1 VIRVLVVARSDLER
15 AGLEA
20 LLAGRGHLAVGP
32 GAVSLAEARRRIEDG
47 STDAVQVVLALTE
60 RGAEPPRLAL
70 APDVAAR
77 GPALVLLAESPPRGW
92 AVRAVRAGA
101 RAVLASTASGDAIA
115 AAVEAA
121 AAGLVVLPADALTDV
136 PATRVGAAAAHRA
149 PTESLSPREVQV
161 LALLAEGLVNKQIA
175 ARLGISRH
183 TVKTHL
189 AALFHKLGVSTRAEA
204 VVAGARAGMILL

>member
-1 VIRVLVVARSDLER
+1 VIRVLVVAESDIER

-20 LLAGRGHLAVGP
+20 LLASRGHVAVGGGSP
-32 GAVSLAEARRRIEDG
+32 SLADAWRRLDP
-47 STDAVQVVLALTE
+47 TAPQVVLALLD
-60 RGAEPPRLAL
+60 RGAEVPRLAL
-70 APDVAAR
+70 PPDSATRAPAVVILGD
-77 GPALVLLAESPPRGW
+77 ALPRGW

-101 RAVLASTASGDAIA
+101 QAVLPRTASADAIV

-121 AAGLVVLPADALTDV
+121 AAGLVVLPADALVDASHAKT
-136 PATRVGAAAAHRA
+136 AHA
-149 PTESLSPREVQV
+149 MTSHETLTAREAQI

-175 ARLGISRH
+175 ARLGISTH

-204 VVAGARAGMILL
+204 VAAGARAGVILL

>member
-1 VIRVLVVARSDLER
+1 MIRVLVVAESDLER

-20 LLAGRGHLAVGP
+20 LLASRGHVAVGGGSP
-32 GAVSLAEARRRIEDG
+32 SLADARRRLDE
-47 STDAVQVVLALTE
+47 TAPQVVLALID
-60 RGAEPPRLAL
+60 RGADVPRLAL
-70 APDVAAR
+70 PPDSAAR
-77 GPALVLLAESPPRGW
+77 APALAILGDALPRGW

-101 RAVLASTASGDAIA
+101 RAVLPRTASADAIV

-121 AAGLVVLPADALTDV
+121 AAGLVVLPADALVDA
-136 PATRVGAAAAHRA
+136 PQATAAHAVAA
-149 PTESLSPREVQV
+149 PEALTAREAQI

-175 ARLGISRH
+175 ARLGISSH

-204 VVAGARAGMILL
+204 VAAGARAGVILL

>member
-1 VIRVLVVARSDLER
+1 VIRVLVVARSELER

-20 LLAGRGHLAVGP
+20 LLGSRGHVAVG
-32 GAVSLAEARRRIEDG
+32 GGSATFTEARRRIEE
-47 STDAVQVVLALTE
+47 AAPAVVLALVE

-70 APDVAAR
+70 TPDAAASAPV
-77 GPALVLLAESPPRGW
+77 LVLLGDALPRGW

-101 RAVLASTASGDAIA
+101 RAVLQRTASADAII

-121 AAGLVVLPADALTDV
+121 AAGLVVLPADAFAELPQGTAAGAVAPPEPLTV
-136 PATRVGAAAAHRA
+136 
-149 PTESLSPREVQV
+149 REAQI

-204 VVAGARAGMILL
+204 VAAGARAGVILL

>member
-1 VIRVLVVARSDLER
+1 VAESELER

-20 LLAGRGHLAVGP
+20 LLASRGHVPVG
-32 GAVSLAEARRRIEDG
+32 GGSASLAEARRRIEE
-47 STDAVQVVLALTE
+47 TTPQVVLALLE
-60 RGAEPPRLAL
+60 RGADPPRLAL
-70 APDVAAR
+70 PPDAAAR
-77 GPALVLLAESPPRGW
+77 APTLVLLGDALPRGW
-92 AVRAVRAGA
+92 AVRAARAGA
-101 RAVLASTASGDAIA
+101 RAVLPRTASADAII

-121 AAGLVVLPADALTDV
+121 AAGLLVLPSDALAEV
-136 PATRVGAAAAHRA
+136 AQATAARTVA
-149 PTESLSPREVQV
+149 PPEALTTREAQI

-204 VVAGARAGMILL
+204 VAAGARAGVILL

>member
-1 VIRVLVVARSDLER
+1 VIRVLVVARSELER

-20 LLAGRGHLAVGP
+20 LLASRGHVPMG
-32 GAVSLAEARRRIEDG
+32 GGSSSLTEARRRLEDG
-47 STDAVQVVLALTE
+47 SLEAVQVVLVLLE
-60 RGAEPPRLAL
+60 RGADPPRLAL
-70 APDVAAR
+70 PPDAAADA
-77 GPALVLLAESPPRGW
+77 PALVVLGESLPRGW
-92 AVRAVRAGA
+92 AVRAARSGVRAVVS
-101 RAVLASTASGDAIA
+101 RTATADAIA

-121 AAGLVVLPADALTDV
+121 AAGLVVLPADALAEV
-136 PATRVGAAAAHRA
+136 PAGAAARA
-149 PTESLSPREVQV
+149 AAPLEPLSAREAQI

-204 VVAGARAGMILL
+204 VAAGARAGVILL

>member
-1 VIRVLVVARSDLER
+1 MIRVLVMARSELER

-20 LLAGRGHLAVGP
+20 LLASRGHVGV
-32 GAVSLAEARRRIEDG
+32 GGGSTLTDACRRIED
-47 STDAVQVVLALTE
+47 TRPAAVLVLVE

-70 APDVAAR
+70 APDAAA
-77 GPALVLLAESPPRGW
+77 GAPALVLVGDALPRGW
-92 AVRAVRAGA
+92 AVRAVRSGA
-101 RAVLASTASGDAIA
+101 RAVLPRTASADAIV

-121 AAGLVVLPADALTDV
+121 AAGLVVLPADALV
-136 PATRVGAAAAHRA
+136 EVSQATVGGAGA
-149 PTESLSPREVQV
+149 PPEPLTAREAQI

-204 VVAGARAGMILL
+204 VAAGARAGVILL

>member
-1 VIRVLVVARSDLER
+1 MIRVLVVAPSALER

-20 LLAGRGHLAVGP
+20 LLAGRGHVAVAGGSATLA
-32 GAVSLAEARRRIEDG
+32 AARRQIEDG
-47 STDAVQVVLALTE
+47 RPAVVLALVE
-60 RGAEPPRLAL
+60 RGAEPPRLTL
-70 APDVAAR
+70 TPDAAA
-77 GPALVLLAESPPRGW
+77 GAPALVLLGDALPRGW

-101 RAVLASTASGDAIA
+101 RAVLPRTASADAIV

-121 AAGLVVLPADALTDV
+121 AAGLVVLPADALAEV
-136 PATRVGAAAAHRA
+136 PQGTAAGTVVPDALTA
-149 PTESLSPREVQV
+149 REAQI

-189 AALFHKLGVSTRAEA
+189 GALFHKLGVSTRAEA
-204 VVAGARAGMILL
+204 VAAGARAGVILL

>member
-1 VIRVLVVARSDLER
+1 MIRVLVVARSELER

-20 LLAGRGHLAVGP
+20 LLAGRGHVAVG
-32 GAVSLAEARRRIEDG
+32 GGSATLSDARRRIEDG
-47 STDAVQVVLALTE
+47 SVQTVQVVLALIE
-60 RGAEPPRLAL
+60 RGSEPPRLAL
-70 APDVAAR
+70 APDAAAYA
-77 GPALVLLAESPPRGW
+77 PALVVLGESLPRGW

-101 RAVLASTASGDAIA
+101 RAVLPRTASADAIG

-121 AAGLVVLPADALTDV
+121 AAGLVILPSDALAEA
-136 PATRVGAAAAHRA
+136 PQATAARA
-149 PTESLSPREVQV
+149 IAPPEALSAREAQI

-204 VVAGARAGMILL
+204 VAAGARAGVILL

>member
-20 LLAGRGHLAVGP
+20 LLSGRGHVPVGGGSATLAD
-32 GAVSLAEARRRIEDG
+32 ARRRLEDG
-47 STDAVQVVLALTE
+47 SVQAVQVVLALVE
-60 RGAEPPRLAL
+60 RGAEPPRLTL
-70 APDVAAR
+70 TPDSAAQA
-77 GPALVLLAESPPRGW
+77 PALIALGESLPRGW
-92 AVRAVRAGA
+92 AVRAVRAGV
-101 RAVLASTASGDAIA
+101 RAVLSRTATAEAIG

-121 AAGLVVLPADALTDV
+121 AAGLVVLPADALAEV
-136 PATRVGAAAAHRA
+136 PQGSAARSAA
-149 PTESLSPREVQV
+149 PPETLSAREAQI

-175 ARLGISRH
+175 ARLGISGH

-204 VVAGARAGMILL
+204 VAAGARAGVILL

>member
-1 VIRVLVVARSDLER
+1 MIRVLVVAESELER

-20 LLAGRGHLAVGP
+20 LLAGRGHVAVG
-32 GAVSLAEARRRIEDG
+32 GGSASLAEGRRRVEE
-47 STDAVQVVLALTE
+47 TAPQVVLVLVE
-60 RGAEPPRLAL
+60 RGADPPRLSL
-70 APDVAAR
+70 APDAAAR
-77 GPALVLLAESPPRGW
+77 APALVVLGEALPRGW

-101 RAVLASTASGDAIA
+101 RGVLPRTASADAII

-121 AAGLVVLPADALTDV
+121 ATGLVVLPSDALVEV
-136 PATRVGAAAAHRA
+136 PQGTVANSVA
-149 PTESLSPREVQV
+149 SPEALTAREAQI
-161 LALLAEGLVNKQIA
+161 LALLADGLVNKQIA

-204 VVAGARAGMILL
+204 VAAGARAGMILL

>member
-20 LLAGRGHLAVGP
+20 LLAGRGHVPVG
-32 GAVSLAEARRRIEDG
+32 GGSATLVDARRRLEDG
-47 STDAVQVVLALTE
+47 SVQAVQVVLALVE

-70 APDVAAR
+70 TPDSAAQA
-77 GPALVLLAESPPRGW
+77 PALIALGESLPRGW
-92 AVRAVRAGA
+92 AVRAVRVGV
-101 RAVLASTASGDAIA
+101 RAVLPRTASAEAIG

-121 AAGLVVLPADALTDV
+121 ASGLVVLPADALAEV
-136 PATRVGAAAAHRA
+136 PHGSAARSAA
-149 PTESLSPREVQV
+149 PPETLSAREAQI

-204 VVAGARAGMILL
+204 VAAGARAGVILL

>member
-1 VIRVLVVARSDLER
+1 MIRVLVVARSDLER

-20 LLAGRGHLAVGP
+20 LLASRGHVAVG
-32 GAVSLAEARRRIEDG
+32 GGSATLVEAGRYIADSRP
-47 STDAVQVVLALTE
+47 AVVLALLE

-70 APDVAAR
+70 TPDAAI
-77 GPALVLLAESPPRGW
+77 GEPALVLLGDGLPRGW
-92 AVRAVRAGA
+92 AVRAVRSGA
-101 RAVLASTASGDAIA
+101 RAVLPRTATADAIV

-121 AAGLVVLPADALTDV
+121 AAGLVVLPGDALAEV
-136 PATRVGAAAAHRA
+136 PQGTVAGTAAPPEPLTA
-149 PTESLSPREVQV
+149 REAQI

-204 VVAGARAGMILL
+204 VAAGARAGVILL

>member
-1 VIRVLVVARSDLER
+1 MSGAIRVLVVARSELER

-20 LLAGRGHLAVGP
+20 LLAGRGHVAVG
-32 GAVSLAEARRRIEDG
+32 GGSATLAEARRRIEE
-47 STDAVQVVLALTE
+47 ALPAIVLALVE

-70 APDVAAR
+70 APDSAADA
-77 GPALVLLAESPPRGW
+77 PALVLLGDGLPRGW
-92 AVRAVRAGA
+92 AVRAVKAGA
-101 RAVLASTASGDAIA
+101 RAVLPRTASAEAIV

-121 AAGLVVLPADALTDV
+121 AAGLIVLSADALTEA
-136 PATRVGAAAAHRA
+136 PQGMAASTAAPPEPLTTREA
-149 PTESLSPREVQV
+149 QI

-204 VVAGARAGMILL
+204 VAAGARAGVILL

>member
-1 VIRVLVVARSDLER
+1 MIRVLVVAPAEVER
-15 AGLEA
+15 VGLAA
-20 LLAGRGHLAVGP
+20 LLASRGHLTVGEG
-32 GAVSLAEARRRIEDG
+32 GATMAEARRMLEESAPD
-47 STDAVQVVLALTE
+47 VMLALLD
-60 RGAEPPRLAL
+60 RGAEPPRVAL
-70 APDVAAR
+70 PPDAAGR
-77 GPALVLLAESPPRGW
+77 APALVVLGEALPRGW

-101 RAVLASTASGDAIA
+101 RAVLHRTASADAIV

-121 AAGLVVLPADALTDV
+121 AAGLVVLPGDALAEVPQGVVAHASAVPDALT
-136 PATRVGAAAAHRA
+136 A
-149 PTESLSPREVQV
+149 REAQI

-204 VVAGARAGMILL
+204 VAAGARAGVILL

>member
-1 VIRVLVVARSDLER
+1 MTRVLVVARSELER

-20 LLAGRGHLAVGP
+20 LLASRGHLAAGP
-32 GAVSLAEARRRIEDG
+32 GSGTLAEARRRIEEG
-47 STDAVQVVLALTE
+47 AAEAVQVVLVLAE

-70 APDVAAR
+70 APDAAMH
-77 GPALVLLAESPPRGW
+77 GPALVVLAETVSRGW
-92 AVRAVRAGA
+92 AIRAIRAGA
-101 RAVLASTASGDAIA
+101 RAVLPSTSSADAIA
-115 AAVEAA
+115 AAVEAV
-121 AAGLVVLPADALTDV
+121 AAGLVVLPPDVLTEAA
-136 PATRVGAAAAHRA
+136 PARVGDAGSVA
-149 PTESLSPREVQV
+149 PAEPLTAREAQV

-204 VVAGARAGMILL
+204 VGAGARAGLILL

>member
-1 VIRVLVVARSDLER
+1 VIRVLVVARSELER

-20 LLAGRGHLAVGP
+20 LLAARGHVPVG
-32 GAVSLAEARRRIEDG
+32 GGSATLAEARRRLEDG
-47 STDAVQVVLALTE
+47 SVQAVQVVLALVE
-60 RGAEPPRLAL
+60 RGADPPRLTL
-70 APDVAAR
+70 TPDAAAEA
-77 GPALVLLAESPPRGW
+77 PALVALGESLPRGW
-92 AVRAVRAGA
+92 AVRAVRAGV
-101 RAVLASTASGDAIA
+101 RAVLSRTASAEAIG

-121 AAGLVVLPADALTDV
+121 AAGLVVLPPDALAEV
-136 PATRVGAAAAHRA
+136 PQGTAARSVAPLEALSTREA
-149 PTESLSPREVQV
+149 QI

-204 VVAGARAGMILL
+204 VAAGARAGVILL